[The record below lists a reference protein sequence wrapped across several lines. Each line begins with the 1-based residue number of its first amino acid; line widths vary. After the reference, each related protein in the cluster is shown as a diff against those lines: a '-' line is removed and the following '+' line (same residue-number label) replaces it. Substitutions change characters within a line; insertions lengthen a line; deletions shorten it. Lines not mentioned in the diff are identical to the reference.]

1 MLGLALFASPA
12 VQPHRGPTQRVA
24 VSRML
29 HFATTNRN
37 KLREAEQILGRPV
50 TGVAL
55 ALEELQTTDPEAL
68 VHHKAAQAHAALDRP
83 VLVEDTG
90 LIFLAWGAL
99 PGPFIKYFLEHL
111 GLDGLVRALGPFAD
125 KRAEAVCTLGYHDG
139 NTVQIVSGRTTGRIV
154 PPAGEG
160 GFGWDPIFVPDGQPG
175 GAGRTFAQ
183 MDAAEK
189 HACSMRARALQTLA
203 QRLP

>member
-1 MLGLALFASPA
+1 MPA
-12 VQPHRGPTQRVA
+12 PTTQPSVTP
-24 VSRML
+24 L
-29 HFATTNRN
+29 HFATTNRD

-55 ALEELQTTDPEAL
+55 ALEELQTTDLEAL
-68 VHHKAAQAHAALDRP
+68 VRHKAEQAHAALGRP

-90 LIFLAWGAL
+90 LVFLAWGAL
-99 PGPFIKYFLEHL
+99 PGPFIKFFEAEL
-111 GLDGLVRALGPFAD
+111 GLAGLVRALGPFED
-125 KRAEAVCTLGYHDG
+125 KRAEAVCTVGYHDG
-139 NTVQIVSGRTTGRIV
+139 STVRIVSGRTPGRIV

-183 MDAAEK
+183 LDAAEK
-189 HACSMRARALQTLA
+189 QACSMRARALHALA
-203 QRLP
+203 QRLA